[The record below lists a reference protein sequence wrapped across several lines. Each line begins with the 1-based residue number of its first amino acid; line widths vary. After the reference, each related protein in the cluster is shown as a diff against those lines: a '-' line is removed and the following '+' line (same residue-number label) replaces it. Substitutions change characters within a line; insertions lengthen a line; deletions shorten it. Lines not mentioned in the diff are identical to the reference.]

1 MKTKTTAQTDGG
13 FRVIRFYAYKDQFL
27 LAWKHSLQ

>member
-13 FRVIRFYAYKDQFL
+13 FRVIRLYAYKDQFL